1 MNVVSAESL
10 GAARLLDLFNAGFS
24 DYVVPMQLDAA
35 ALRGHVRTNDLHL
48 ARSPVAVVDGEP
60 AAFAL
65 LGIRAADA
73 WIGGMAT
80 APPHRRS
87 GLAAAVLEAAAAA
100 AAQAGCDTLWLEVV
114 DANAPAVA
122 LYRRAGFQVE
132 RDLIVWTLPG
142 GDRSAPPRHTLDP
155 EHAQAFIAK
164 HRTGPE
170 PWQRADATL
179 AHLRSGG
186 EVLAGIAVAR
196 DGDIAAA
203 AVYREQPEAVTVLQ
217 AAAVDAAAAS
227 ELLLAAAGGRS
238 LTLANAPADG
248 VLSEALAGLGGTVY
262 ARQHEMRRPL

>member
-1 MNVVSAESL
+1 MKVVSAESL
-10 GAARLLDLFNAGFS
+10 GAAGLLDLFNAGFS

-35 ALRGHVRTNDLHL
+35 ALHGHVRTNDVDL

-100 AAQAGCDTLWLEVV
+100 ASDAGCDTLWLEVV

-132 RDLIVWTLPG
+132 RDLIVWTLPAAPRAAPG
-142 GDRSAPPRHTLDP
+142 RPLDASA
-155 EHAQAFIAK
+155 AQAWIAT
-164 HRTGPE
+164 HRPAAE

-186 EVLAGIAVAR
+186 EVHAGIAVAR
-196 DGDIAAA
+196 DGGIAAA
-203 AVYREQPEAVTVLQ
+203 AVYREQPAAATVLQ

-227 ELLLAAAGGRS
+227 DLLLAAAGGRS

-248 VLSEALAGLGGTVY
+248 VLSEALAGLGGKVY
-262 ARQHEMRRPL
+262 ARQHEMLRPL